1 MRWLELRVPPP
12 VVAVAAALLMW
23 LVAIPLPALDLDLP
37 ARYEVAAVF
46 LVVAAVIV
54 GAALFGFRKANTT
67 INPMTPE
74 ASSALVVR
82 SIYRLTR
89 NPMYL
94 AMLTVLLGWA
104 YVVANVAALVML
116 PLFVLYLNRF
126 QIAPEERALAARFG
140 ADYER
145 YRRSVRRWL

>member
-1 MRWLELRVPPP
+1 MPWLELRVPPP
-12 VVAVAAALLMW
+12 VVAAAAALLMW
-23 LVAIPLPALDLDLP
+23 LIAILFSALDLDLP

-46 LVVAAVIV
+46 LAVAAVTV
-54 GAALFGFRKANTT
+54 GAALFGFRKAKTT

-74 ASSALVVR
+74 ASSALVVHGV
-82 SIYRLTR
+82 YRLTR

-94 AMLTVLLGWA
+94 ALLAVLLGWA

-116 PLFVLYLNRF
+116 PLFMLYLNRF

-140 ADYER
+140 DHYER

>member
-12 VVAVAAALLMW
+12 VVAAAAALLMW
-23 LVAIPLPALDLDLP
+23 LIAIPFPALDLDLP

-46 LVVAAVIV
+46 LAVAAVTG
-54 GAALFGFRKANTT
+54 GAALFGFRKAKTT

-74 ASSALVVR
+74 ASSALIVHGV
-82 SIYRLTR
+82 YRLTR

-94 AMLTVLLGWA
+94 ALLAVLLGWA
-104 YVVANVAALVML
+104 YVVANVTALVML
-116 PLFVLYLNRF
+116 LLFMLYLNRF

-140 ADYER
+140 DDYER

>member
-12 VVAVAAALLMW
+12 VVTAVAALLMW
-23 LVAIPLPALDLDLP
+23 LVAIPFPSLDLDFP

-46 LVVAAVIV
+46 LALAALTV
-54 GAALFGFRKANTT
+54 GAALFGFRKAGTT

-82 SIYRLTR
+82 GVYRLTR

-94 AMLTVLLGWA
+94 ALLAVLVGWA

-116 PLFVLYLNRF
+116 PLFMLYLNRF
-126 QIAPEERALAARFG
+126 QIGPEERALAARFG